1 MATAAPPR
9 RRCGSLLHG
18 DGAVLSSTR
27 ASPGRRRDACRTVA
41 TSVPLASFDATRRL
55 PLCWS
60 IALATRRP
68 PLNLGFKLKG
78 KEQERRNEKEPLEHT
93 ACLNF
98 DCECFN
104 GVLNLLRYSNVFE
117 LNIGSELRCG
127 GTFLKKWNK
136 SMKMSFQNAVDQVR
150 YLFPHLNFDSVGL
163 DHRKVVKE
171 GKAMCGNVTEATI
184 LQGSNQ

>member
-1 MATAAPPR
+1 MLGFLIQGR
-9 RRCGSLLHG
+9 SRNRILN
-18 DGAVLSSTR
+18 STR
-27 ASPGRRRDACRTVA
+27 VIIEEISLQASICYESSSGEH
-41 TSVPLASFDATRRL
+41 
-55 PLCWS
+55 
-60 IALATRRP
+60 
-68 PLNLGFKLKG
+68 KLSARYKAW
-78 KEQERRNEKEPLEHT
+78 EFWPLEHM

-127 GTFLKKWNK
+127 GTFLQKWNK

-150 YLFPHLNFDSVGL
+150 YLFPHLNLDSVGL

-171 GKAMCGNVTEATI
+171 GQLVEPHSA
-184 LQGSNQ
+184 

>member
-1 MATAAPPR
+1 M
-9 RRCGSLLHG
+9 
-18 DGAVLSSTR
+18 
-27 ASPGRRRDACRTVA
+27 
-41 TSVPLASFDATRRL
+41 
-55 PLCWS
+55 
-60 IALATRRP
+60 
-68 PLNLGFKLKG
+68 
-78 KEQERRNEKEPLEHT
+78 

-127 GTFLKKWNK
+127 GTFLQKWNK

-150 YLFPHLNFDSVGL
+150 YLFPHLNLDSVGL

-171 GKAMCGNVTEATI
+171 GKAILDEHDEELTEIVEIVKRTLPPPPEDANGSEATK
-184 LQGSNQ
+184 SNGGEGGKQIKTS

>member
-1 MATAAPPR
+1 
-9 RRCGSLLHG
+9 
-18 DGAVLSSTR
+18 
-27 ASPGRRRDACRTVA
+27 ACRTVA

-171 GKAMCGNVTEATI
+171 
-184 LQGSNQ
+184 